1 MEHPMASTSG
11 IGFAFALVMRIPV
24 VLVVFL
30 AVANSPWSSE
40 AAQDAGRPD
49 LQASEVRLIE
59 FEVVARQFEFVP
71 SRLEVRQGDKV
82 RILVRSEDRNHGLG
96 IRKFKVNKIVP
107 ASGKVVTIEFEAKE
121 AGTFEIL
128 CSESC
133 GNGHKDMKGTLV
145 VAARQPGTV
154 EQP

>member
-1 MEHPMASTSG
+1 MASTSG

-24 VLVVFL
+24 VLVFFL
-30 AVANSPWSSE
+30 AAVANGPWNSE
-40 AAQDAGRPD
+40 AAQDAGRSD
-49 LQASEVRLIE
+49 LQPSEVRLVE

-71 SRLEVRQGDKV
+71 SRLEVTQGDKV
-82 RILVRSEDRNHGLG
+82 RILVRSEDKNHGLA
-96 IRKFKVNKIVP
+96 IRKFKVNKMVP

-128 CSESC
+128 CSEAC
-133 GNGHKDMKGTLV
+133 GNGHKEMKGTLV
-145 VAARQPGTV
+145 IAARRPGTV